1 MTAGRYFGIVVPNY
15 LLSAGPPLDY
25 ERHIARRLHDEHLAS
40 LGLLAR
46 LEAAIARPA
55 APAAGDRPWAELAR
69 AVCAAFEDEV
79 ERHFAF
85 EEAELFPRLAQAGE
99 PGIGLLLSEEHDTIR
114 ACAGAL
120 LPMLQASAGGEA
132 PDWST
137 LRATGLEFVERMQGH
152 IQKEEMGLLPMIEDL
167 VDAETDATLALAYAA

>member
-1 MTAGRYFGIVVPNY
+1 M
-15 LLSAGPPLDY
+15 DY
-25 ERHIARRLHDEHLAS
+25 ERQIARRLHEEHLAS

-55 APAAGDRPWAELAR
+55 APAAGDRAWAELAR

-85 EEAELFPRLAQAGE
+85 EEAELFPRLAEAGE
-99 PGIGLLLSEEHDTIR
+99 PGIGLLLSEEHETIR
-114 ACAGAL
+114 ACGGAL
-120 LPMLQASAGGEA
+120 ATLLRGALADAA
-132 PDWST
+132 PGWST
-137 LRATGLEFVERMQGH
+137 LRTTGLEYVERMQGH

-167 VDAETDATLALAYAA
+167 VDAETDASLALAYAA